1 MTKYKSTKI
10 QKDKTEKYK
19 NTKMM
24 LQTPDFAT
32 KWQNT
37 KSTKN
42 TQVLAIST
50 KRLKMQKTKK
60 YKKG

>member
-32 KWQNT
+32 K
-37 KSTKN
+37 
-42 TQVLAIST
+42 
-50 KRLKMQKTKK
+50 
-60 YKKG
+60 